1 MDLTDAVIP
10 NSNYRMFILQ
20 LSRHFTTQDMEELMY
35 VLEIPSGIAEGL
47 TTNLQVFKYLERIG
61 LVGPNDLHQLERLFI
76 LMKRYDLHR
85 RMLRTFNETLR
96 ESDFSTFANIV
107 L

>member
-1 MDLTDAVIP
+1 MDSIDAVIP

-35 VLEIPSGIAEGL
+35 VLEIPSGIAERL
-47 TTNLQVFKYLERIG
+47 TTNLQVFKHLERIG
-61 LVGPNDLHQLERLFI
+61 LVGPNDLHHLERLFT
-76 LMKRYDLHR
+76 LMDRYDLR
-85 RMLRTFNETLR
+85 RMIRTFNDTLR
-96 ESDFSTFANIV
+96 ESNFSTFVNIA